1 MSSSPVVSQDQLE
14 VAEIIDQKNQ
24 VFIDANKA
32 RLADLSQY
40 STEVLEWLMMEHF
53 QFSFANVHFL
63 TEAAENTAAFD
74 TDAVKEELIRNCAEE
89 NGHAA
94 MYRAALK
101 KVDCDVDQRED
112 FTPTS
117 EFLETIDELCTAEPS
132 AVLGTMFAT
141 ETAAIFEH
149 EVFLDISNEIIKRR
163 GWGDAGKDLV
173 WFHEMHLSGVEQAH
187 REELGIFL
195 RGITPAQGVA
205 EKDGERPTIDTQKA
219 LAGAEKAIET
229 MKVWWDQLLAEAV
242 AVSQSSR
249 AVAAA

>member
-1 MSSSPVVSQDQLE
+1 MQAADVANVE
-14 VAEIIDQKNQ
+14 VAQIIDRTNQ

-63 TEAAENTAAFD
+63 TEAAEKTASFD
-74 TDAVKEELIRNCAEE
+74 TGAVSEELVRNCAEE

-101 KVDCDVDQRED
+101 KVDCDVDERAA
-112 FTPTS
+112 FAPTD
-117 EFLETIDELCTAEPS
+117 EFLEQMDQLCSKDDAS
-132 AVLGTMFAT
+132 QVLGTLFAT

-149 EVFLDISNEIIKRR
+149 EVFRDISKEVIKRR
-163 GWGDAGKDLV
+163 GWETTGDDLV
-173 WFHEMHLSGVEQAH
+173 WFHDMHLSGVEQAH

-195 RGITPAQGVA
+195 RGITPAQGIA
-205 EKDGERPTIDTQKA
+205 QKDGERPTIDTNKA
-219 LAGAEKAIET
+219 LAGAE
-229 MKVWWDQLLAEAV
+229 V
-242 AVSQSSR
+242 AVKTMADWWTKLLDTAVVNSQSAR
-249 AVAAA
+249 AVA

>member
-1 MSSSPVVSQDQLE
+1 MQSTNVERAANME
-14 VAEIIDQKNQ
+14 VAAIIDQNNQ

-40 STEVLEWLMMEHF
+40 STEALEWLMMEHF

-63 TEAAENTAAFD
+63 TDAAEKTGAFD

-101 KVDCDVDQRED
+101 KVDCDVDQREE
-112 FTPTS
+112 FVPTT
-117 EFLETIDELCTAEPS
+117 EFLATIDDLSNGEPS

-149 EVFLDISNEIIKRR
+149 EVFLDISNEVIRRR
-163 GWGDAGKDLV
+163 GWGDTGKDLV
-173 WFHEMHLSGVEQAH
+173 WFHEMHLGGVEQSH
-187 REELGIFL
+187 RDELGIFL
-195 RGITPAQGVA
+195 RGITPAQGIA
-205 EKDGERPTIDTQKA
+205 EKDGDRPTIDTHKA
-219 LAGAEKAIET
+219 LDGADVAIET
-229 MKVWWDQLLAEAV
+229 MTVWWNKLLAEAT
-242 AVSQSSR
+242 AMSQTR
-249 AVAAA
+249 AVA